1 MIAPP
6 EDAAVI
12 APPAEDP
19 PAPPAEDPPAPA
31 TDVIAHPAEDTAVI
45 AAPASEDHPDP
56 ASEDHP
62 DPASEDHPAPAPAS
76 VPVIDAVPAAPN
88 ATNINCMNEPTLF
101 SSTDPACH
109 VPEKTPDLH
118 KLITKVAEAVV
129 EAPVNY
135 VVENGTDLAVEALK
149 ATGNKAIVAAAM
161 GTMTP
166 EQAELLDK
174 VSDDPQ
180 VEAALKKVEA
190 NAIAGINQSI
200 EKATEVVLPQLQEAA
215 ADITKGVLTSA
226 VTAVSD
232 FPPVGAVISAVTAAG
247 TAIDAAKNAIEIV
260 PDITDALQPIQDAV
274 AEFGDVTDA
283 VNGAVE
289 RAQNAIQTESSH
301 AEAENENEH
310 AHGAPG
316 QEFELQPMGASA
328 ATANES
334 ASESVNASESVKPPR
349 FVEATPHKPDPNQPF
364 ARKQTKT
371 EEEQD
376 NAGLGGGGSRKRRR
390 IHKLSRRIE
399 RTLRRVQKKY
409 GLQDDKNSFLRRTL
423 RKGTYVPPQTPHK
436 GHNGL

>member
-1 MIAPP
+1 
-6 EDAAVI
+6 
-12 APPAEDP
+12 
-19 PAPPAEDPPAPA
+19 
-31 TDVIAHPAEDTAVI
+31 
-45 AAPASEDHPDP
+45 
-56 ASEDHP
+56 
-62 DPASEDHPAPAPAS
+62 
-76 VPVIDAVPAAPN
+76 
-88 ATNINCMNEPTLF
+88 LF

-135 VVENGTDLAVEALK
+135 VVENGTELAVEALK

-328 ATANES
+328 ATASAATASAATANES
-334 ASESVNASESVKPPR
+334 ANESVNASESVKPPR

-409 GLQDDKNSFLRRTL
+409 GLKDKGDKGDKGDFLRRTL
-423 RKGTYVPPQTPHK
+423 KNLNPKT
-436 GHNGL
+436 